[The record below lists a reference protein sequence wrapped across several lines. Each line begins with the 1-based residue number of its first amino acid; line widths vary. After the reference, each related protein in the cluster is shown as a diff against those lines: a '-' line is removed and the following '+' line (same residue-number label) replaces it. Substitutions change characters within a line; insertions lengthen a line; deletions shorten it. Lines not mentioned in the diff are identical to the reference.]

1 MSKIFYEYY
10 RKNGKLKG
18 VMVAMDKDVYGWSM
32 CDSKD
37 LFDKDKGVSIAYNR
51 AIKAASMSPSERDVF
66 YNKVPTSMRSL
77 FSKTI
82 ERAKKYYK

>member
-18 VMVAMDKDVYGWSM
+18 IMMAMNRDIYGWSM

-37 LFDKDKGVSIAYNR
+37 LFDKNKGYVIAYNR
-51 AIKAASMSPSERDVF
+51 AIKAESMSPSERNDF
-66 YNKVPTSMRSL
+66 YKKVPTSMRSL
-77 FSKTI
+77 FNKTI

>member
-1 MSKIFYEYY
+1 MIKIFYEYY

-18 VMVAMDKDVYGWSM
+18 VMVAMDKGVYGWSM

-37 LFDKDKGVSIAYNR
+37 LFDKDKGYNIAYNR
-51 AIKAASMSPSERDVF
+51 AVKADSMSPSERDVF
-66 YNKVPTSMRSL
+66 YKKIPTSMRSL

-82 ERAKKYYK
+82 ERAKRYYK